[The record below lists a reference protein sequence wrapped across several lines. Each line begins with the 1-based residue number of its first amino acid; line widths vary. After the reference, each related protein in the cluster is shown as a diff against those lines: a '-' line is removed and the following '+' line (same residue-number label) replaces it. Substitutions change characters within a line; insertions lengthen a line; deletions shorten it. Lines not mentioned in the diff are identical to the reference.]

1 MAPVSNKRARAQGA
15 SVDAVKKAKIIDPI
29 TEKVDLI
36 LKTIG
41 EPECQMQE
49 SHREMLQLAI
59 PHVLTV
65 PCDERHGYQTQVA
78 QMVQKVLSDYVA
90 YWEEQV
96 SEGKANI
103 SGSSQIAQDTLKA
116 VEVSAEKI
124 GHQEEEVTRCKGVL
138 QVNSEAEKEA
148 EAALECASKEV
159 ADFDENLQA
168 TIAKKDKCSSIYNEY
183 FTPLNT
189 GGDFDAKEVARLTKE
204 VLPML
209 KKLST
214 ESSLLSAIAPAFKKA
229 PADRGP
235 FDTMAIEGAEGIFTK
250 HLGELQEQ
258 LDKADV
264 TKSEKISTE
273 TACQETLKA
282 ATQARTTSEDALKAA
297 EAELAS
303 LEAKHVE
310 LFSLCNAASDASNAS
325 EAVVVAKEA
334 SRTEVQLAF
343 SALTELIQRQST
355 APDAAADVSMV
366 EEKLEAVC
374 ESSPMELTAVA

>member
-1 MAPVSNKRARAQGA
+1 
-15 SVDAVKKAKIIDPI
+15 
-29 TEKVDLI
+29 
-36 LKTIG
+36 
-41 EPECQMQE
+41 
-49 SHREMLQLAI
+49 
-59 PHVLTV
+59 
-65 PCDERHGYQTQVA
+65 
-78 QMVQKVLSDYVA
+78 VA
-90 YWEEQV
+90 YSEQQV
-96 SEGKANI
+96 SESRGNI
-103 SGSSQIAQDTLKA
+103 SASSQHAQDTLKA

-124 GHQEEEVTRCKGVL
+124 GNQEEEVTRCKDAVH
-138 QVNSEAEKEA
+138 VDSEAVKAA

-159 ADFDENLQA
+159 AEFDENLQA
-168 TIAKKDKCSSIYNEY
+168 TIAQKDKCSSIYNDY
-183 FTPLNT
+183 FTPLKA

-258 LDKADV
+258 IDKADV

-273 TACQETLKA
+273 TASQDTLKA
-282 ATQARTTSEDALKAA
+282 ATEKRTVSEDALKAA
-297 EAELAS
+297 EEELAS
-303 LEAKHVE
+303 LEANHVD
-310 LFSLCNAASDASNAS
+310 LFSACNAASEASNAS
-325 EAVVVAKEA
+325 EAVVATKEA
-334 SRTEVQLAF
+334 FHTHVQLAF
-343 SALTELIQRQST
+343 STLTELIERQST
-355 APDAAADVSMV
+355 APEPAADVSMV